1 VQSLL
6 KAILVVL
13 LFSNT
18 TLVMNGWLV
27 GRVCLWLALLISG
40 YFLVNKF
47 GLKVLA
53 LLGSVV
59 FFKAVQ
65 IMFPAAESLYNFS
78 LGITFG
84 LAGLVCFGESPDK
97 LRKIFVL
104 YLLINLPILVVQITG
119 GSSVVMYWNTDY
131 LHDVLLM
138 SIDEVGTFKD
148 MALYPTF
155 LVGESDLFYQIGQGR
170 PSGLMSSN
178 NLLSVVVLFAV
189 LFNLHLRNRATLNM
203 GDLVTNMAAVLV
215 MSKLVFVSML
225 FIYLF
230 GIFSNTRVVRV
241 AALKNVGL
249 WLVFL
254 LAYYLCFPGLFSI
267 NLGLGMLTGSIG
279 VRVIDIFLAAG
290 IGDTLSLF
298 WFASAEYGLDLTRE
312 VSSANSNTSG
322 LANVLESD
330 FRVVMIILA
339 CLAAFKFRNAVLTK
353 EVLGRSQVHFYYMFL
368 IIIGLTFLVIPMLFQ
383 SILFMFIMGLIF
395 QPLVG
400 HPSKR
405 LFSV

>member
-1 VQSLL
+1 
-6 KAILVVL
+6 
-13 LFSNT
+13 
-18 TLVMNGWLV
+18 
-27 GRVCLWLALLISG
+27 
-40 YFLVNKF
+40 
-47 GLKVLA
+47 
-53 LLGSVV
+53 
-59 FFKAVQ
+59 
-65 IMFPAAESLYNFS
+65 
-78 LGITFG
+78 
-84 LAGLVCFGESPDK
+84 
-97 LRKIFVL
+97 
-104 YLLINLPILVVQITG
+104 
-119 GSSVVMYWNTDY
+119 
-131 LHDVLLM
+131 
-138 SIDEVGTFKD
+138 
-148 MALYPTF
+148 
-155 LVGESDLFYQIGQGR
+155 
-170 PSGLMSSN
+170 
-178 NLLSVVVLFAV
+178 
-189 LFNLHLRNRATLNM
+189 
-203 GDLVTNMAAVLV
+203 MAAVLV